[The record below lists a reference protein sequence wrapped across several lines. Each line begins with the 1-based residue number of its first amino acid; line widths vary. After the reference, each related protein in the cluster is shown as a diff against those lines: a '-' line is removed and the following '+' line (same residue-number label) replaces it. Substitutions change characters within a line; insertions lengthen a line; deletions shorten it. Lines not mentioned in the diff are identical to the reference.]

1 MGEIRV
7 AVAGVGNCCSSLV
20 QGVGY
25 YSHEKGGLGLPHP
38 ELGGYGASDI
48 RFVEAFDIAASKVGK
63 DLSEAIFSPPNL
75 APRFYDVKRFGVEV
89 RMGPAPDHVEGNA
102 LGNIIRAEEEEP
114 TDIVEELKQG
124 RVDVLVNLISGGSDK
139 ASKLYA
145 EACVEAGCGFLNATP
160 AGVASDDSWDSRF
173 REVGLPLAGD
183 DLLDQVGATVV
194 HMGLLEFLNS
204 RGVRIDESYQLDVGG
219 GTESIDTLEKTRETK
234 RNIKTSAVTGSIPYE
249 FPLVSGSTDFV
260 DFLGNGRDSFFW
272 LKGRYFGGAPFTM
285 DVKLSTL
292 DAPNGGSVL
301 IDAIRA
307 LEIAKD
313 RKVGGAVPAICG
325 YAFKRSAKRTS
336 LAEAYRLFREFT
348 V

>member
-7 AVAGVGNCCSSLV
+7 AIAGVGNCCSSLV
-20 QGVGY
+20 QGIGY
-25 YSHEKGGLGLPHP
+25 YSHDKGDLGLPHP
-38 ELGGYGASDI
+38 KLGGYEASNI
-48 RFVEAFDIAASKVGK
+48 RFVEAFDIAASKVGN
-63 DLSEAIFSPPNL
+63 DLSEAIFSSPNQ
-75 APRFYDVKRFGVEV
+75 APRFHDIERLGVEV

-102 LGNIIRAEEEEP
+102 LSNIARAEEEP
-114 TDIVEELKQG
+114 TDIVKALKHG
-124 RVDVLVNLISGGSDK
+124 KVDVLVNLISGGSDK
-139 ASKLYA
+139 ASRLYA

-160 AGVASDDSWDSRF
+160 AGVASDASWDSRF
-173 REVGLPLAGD
+173 RDSGLPLAGD

-219 GTESIDTLEKTRETK
+219 GTESIDTLEKTRGTK
-234 RNIKTSAVTGSIPYE
+234 RSIKTSAVTSSIPYE

-272 LKGRYFGGAPFTM
+272 LKGSYFGGAPFTM

-292 DAPNGGSVL
+292 DAPNGSSVL

-307 LEIAKD
+307 LKIAKD
-313 RKVGGAVPAICG
+313 RKVCGAVPAICG

-348 V
+348 A

>member
-20 QGVGY
+20 QGVSY

-48 RFVEAFDIAASKVGK
+48 RFVVAFDIAASKVGK
-63 DLSEAIFSPPNL
+63 DLSEAIFSPPNQ
-75 APRFYDVKRFGVEV
+75 APRLSDVKRLGVEV

-102 LGNIIRAEEEEP
+102 LTHIVRAEEEP
-114 TDIVEELKQG
+114 ADVVGALRRGKVDIF
-124 RVDVLVNLISGGSDK
+124 VNLVSGGSDK
-139 ASKLYA
+139 ASRLYA
-145 EACVEAGCGFLNATP
+145 DACVEAGCVFLNATP
-160 AGVASDDSWDSRF
+160 AGVASDASWDSRF
-173 REVGLPLAGD
+173 RDAGLPLAGD

-219 GTESIDTLEKTRETK
+219 GTESVDTLEKTRETK
-234 RNIKTSAVTGSIPYE
+234 RSIKTSAVMGSIPYE
-249 FPLVSGSTDFV
+249 FSLVSGSTDFV

-292 DAPNGGSVL
+292 DAHNGGSVL

-307 LEIAKD
+307 LKIAKD
-313 RKVGGAVPAICG
+313 RKVSGAVPAICG

-336 LAEAYRLFREFT
+336 LAEAYRVFREFT
-348 V
+348 A